1 MPGIMNISLSG
12 MLAFQRA
19 LDVTSHNIANANT
32 PGYSR
37 QVANFSARPG
47 TGSGVG
53 YIGSGTQI
61 SSIERMYDAIQVE
74 QLQTSTTG
82 FARFN
87 TLTNLSGRIDI
98 LLADPNT
105 GLNSSLQSY
114 FNSMQDLAN
123 DPSSIP
129 TRQALIGE
137 AQGLASRFRSLDG
150 QLTELEDEVN
160 TRLELAV
167 SDINRLATSIAA
179 VNERISLANGAGS
192 SPNDLLDERDNL
204 ILQLSAQVAV
214 TTNAQDDGTM
224 SVFIGSGQSLVLGG
238 DARQLGV
245 GGTEFDMTRLTV
257 TYQGASGSTPLD
269 TSSTG
274 GNLGGLLDFRSRVL
288 DPARQS
294 LGKTAIAFAATINEQ
309 HAAGMD
315 LRGNLGGDLFSVD
328 PPTTLP
334 SSNNTGSGTATVSIS
349 DLGAL
354 TGADYVLD
362 FDGASYSLTR
372 TSTNTSVMLT
382 GTGAAAD
389 PLLGDGISI
398 VVGGAPAAG
407 DRMLI
412 RSGHDAA
419 SSIQSVVTDPQAI
432 ALAAPTRS
440 SASLGNS
447 GDARVSRAA
456 VVDPTDPA
464 LLTTSLIEF
473 TSPTTYSIDGA
484 GSFIYTDGSP
494 IVVNGSSIAINGTP
508 ATGDQFSVEANY
520 SAAGDNANGLAMA
533 DIQAVGILEGGSI
546 SINENYGRLV
556 SSVGATTHQLQA
568 SLDAQGVVLSNAE
581 DAVLSTSAVNLD
593 EEAANLIRY
602 QQAYQAVAQ
611 VVSVASTLF
620 DSLLNATRR

>member
-214 TTNAQDDGTM
+214 TTNVQDDGTM

-294 LGKTAIAFAATINEQ
+294 LGITAIAFAATINEQ

-473 TSPTTYSIDGA
+473 TSPTTYSINGA
-484 GSFIYTDGSP
+484 GNFIYADGSP

-533 DIQAVGILEGGSI
+533 DIQAVGLLEGGSI